1 VITFS
6 GKFFGSKTAKEKKER
21 PKLRCEVCG
30 NIQLYGDWEKAM
42 DAQAK
47 AMGSRGFVNIGA
59 EPQCFK
65 CGSGEL
71 RNLSHHVS
79 IKEREPKFI
88 TDAAKEIVRI
98 MEPYFKDNADLG
110 KGTEERLVAI
120 GKSLYD
126 KGGHAAMLAAFKKA
140 RNLCAHRHFAYTGS
154 NRHLEMIWDGIVE
167 WRG

>member
-1 VITFS
+1 MTFLE
-6 GKFFGSKTAKEKKER
+6 KFFGSKTAKEKKER

-30 NIQLYGDWEKAM
+30 NIQLDGDWEKAM

-47 AMGSRGFVNIGA
+47 ATGSRGFINIGA
-59 EPQCFK
+59 EPQCLK
-65 CGSGEL
+65 CGSREL
-71 RNLSHHVS
+71 RNLSRPVS
-79 IKEREPKFI
+79 IKEEEPKFI

-140 RNLCAHRHFAYTGS
+140 CNLAHRRFAYTGS
-154 NRHLEMIWDGIVE
+154 NRHLEMIWDGIGE